1 MVAAW
6 QNEDFGRL
14 HPTEY
19 DRNQYKATEEWAGAR
34 SNADGHSANCR
45 QEALWR
51 KNGNSSCRLTHLVL
65 DSGKMVPR
73 KVFFTK
79 GVGVHKE
86 RLASFEMALR
96 VAGLAHCNLVLVSS
110 IYPPGC
116 KIIPKEEGLKLLRP
130 GEIVFA
136 VYDRE
141 SYNEP
146 NRLIAASV
154 GLAIPA
160 DSSMHGYLSEHHS
173 FGETDEKAGE
183 YAEDLA
189 ASMLATTL
197 GIEFN
202 PEMDWDEREQI
213 FKMSGKIVRTTN
225 ITQSAV
231 GNKDGLWTTVFA
243 AAVFIND
250 DNLSIDTGKSVAV
263 NTQSTLQEEV
273 LKQTLEGQF
282 KSTEAQRQ
290 KETTKSGIE
299 QPRLL
304 PSTRKSLS

>member
-1 MVAAW
+1 
-6 QNEDFGRL
+6 
-14 HPTEY
+14 
-19 DRNQYKATEEWAGAR
+19 
-34 SNADGHSANCR
+34 
-45 QEALWR
+45 
-51 KNGNSSCRLTHLVL
+51 
-65 DSGKMVPR
+65 MVPK

-86 RLASFEMALR
+86 KLASFEMALR

-116 KIIPKEEGLKLLRP
+116 KIIPKDEGLKLLRP

-141 SYNEP
+141 SNNEP
-146 NRLIAASV
+146 NRLSAASV

-160 DSSMHGYLSEHHS
+160 DPSMHGYLSEHHS
-173 FGETDEKAGE
+173 FGETDEKAGD

-202 PEMDWDEREQI
+202 PELDWDEREQI

-250 DNLSIDTGKSVAV
+250 DNPPVETAKAVALSNKES
-263 NTQSTLQEEV
+263 LQEEV
-273 LKQTLEGQF
+273 LRQTVDGQLKNTESSERF
-282 KSTEAQRQ
+282 VLRNKDAAKSN
-290 KETTKSGIE
+290 IE
-299 QPRLL
+299 QSRVVPPPRKNF
-304 PSTRKSLS
+304 S